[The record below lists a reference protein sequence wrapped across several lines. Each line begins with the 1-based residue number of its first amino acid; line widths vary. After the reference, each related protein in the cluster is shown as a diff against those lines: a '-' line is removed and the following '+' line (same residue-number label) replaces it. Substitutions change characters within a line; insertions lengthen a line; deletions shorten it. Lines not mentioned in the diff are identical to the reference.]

1 MEGRQLGRL
10 AAGLL
15 IVSAV
20 AVLVQTAASMVPA
33 PPRPTRALDGSA
45 RRAAALQTLRRLEG
59 PFVPPAPG
67 PAEAIPLG
75 RPAVAV
81 PILMYHYIRVNP
93 DPRDTLG
100 FNLSVTPDDFAHQ
113 LDWLAQNG
121 YHPVDLSDV
130 RAYLAGYHTLPARP
144 IVLTF
149 DDGYKDMYT
158 TAFPL
163 LRAHHFKAVSYIV
176 SGFLGAP
183 PSVTAD
189 QVREMDANGIEIG
202 AHTVSHADLTAVSS
216 SDLHHEVFDSK
227 LGLEALLGHPVLDFC
242 YPYGK
247 VNASAAAEVQAAGFE
262 SATTTQLGVAHSA
275 GDRFYWP
282 RVRVNGGESLPALVA
297 SFGQPEPAQLI
308 QSDPATMLGGSEP
321 DHRPV
326 TFPLRAPPSAPP
338 PAPPVAGPTP

>member
-1 MEGRQLGRL
+1 MEGRQLVRL
-10 AAGLL
+10 AVGLL
-15 IVSAV
+15 MVWA
-20 AVLVQTAASMVPA
+20 AAALVQTASEQAPA
-33 PPRPTRALDGSA
+33 PVHILMALDSGA
-45 RRAAALQTLRRLEG
+45 RRAAALETLRRQEG
-59 PFVPPAPG
+59 RFVPLASG
-67 PAEAIPLG
+67 PAVAIPLG
-75 RPAVAV
+75 RPAVTV

-100 FNLSVTPDDFAHQ
+100 SNLSVTPDDFGRQ

-121 YHPVDLSDV
+121 YHPIDLSDL
-130 RAYLAGYHTLPARP
+130 RAYLAGYHTLPDRP

-163 LRAHHFKAVSYIV
+163 LRAHHFKAVSYVV

-202 AHTVSHADLTAVSS
+202 AHTVSHADLTALSP

-227 LGLEALLGHPVLDFC
+227 ASLEALLGHPVLDFC

-247 VNASAAAEVQAAGFE
+247 VNAAAAAVVQGAGFE
-262 SATTTQLGVAHSA
+262 SATTTQLGTAHST

-282 RVRVNGGESLPALVA
+282 RVRVNGGESLPAVVA
-297 SFGQPEPAQLI
+297 SLGQPEPAQLV
-308 QSDPATMLGGSEP
+308 QPEPAAAVAGPGL
-321 DHRPV
+321 DHRPI
-326 TFPLRAPPSAPP
+326 TFPLQAPPAAPP
-338 PAPPVAGPTP
+338 PVPPVAGPAP